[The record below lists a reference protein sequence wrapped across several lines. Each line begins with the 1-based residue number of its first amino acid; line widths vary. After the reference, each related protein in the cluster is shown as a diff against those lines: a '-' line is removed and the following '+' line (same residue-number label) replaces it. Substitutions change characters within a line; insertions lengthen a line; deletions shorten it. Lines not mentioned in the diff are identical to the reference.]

1 MYRFRILMSLVAAGV
16 IGAAT
21 LGAPTQAR
29 ASYAVEVF
37 DDGVLQGGIT
47 TIVTANSLIFS
58 GSTTHFSITN
68 GSGASNNPGGAQ
80 SSNLSLSS
88 NEQVSTTFGTAGGT
102 HTIQI
107 VLSQTGFT
115 EPTGTPVILTSSAG
129 GSLGYV
135 AGSTSGAGVT
145 VTSSYQ
151 GFLDPTNT
159 LFGQPGT
166 GATPLESASASSTG
180 VTTTPLVFKD
190 ATATANVPGATPYAL
205 TDVLTFKFTL
215 DAGSGQNTANVS
227 ASTVVSPV
235 PEPSSL
241 LAALAGAPVLGL
253 GVWMRRRR
261 RAG

>member
-58 GSTTHFSITN
+58 GSTDHFSITN
-68 GSGASNNPGGAQ
+68 GSGASNNPGTDNSG
-80 SSNLSLSS
+80 SLSLSS
-88 NEQVSTTFGTAGGT
+88 NEQINTTFGTGGGT

-115 EPTGTPVILTSSAG
+115 APTTNPLILSSSAG
-129 GSLGYV
+129 GSIGNTDG
-135 AGSTSGAGVT
+135 GSVS
-145 VTSSYQ
+145 VTSTYQ

-159 LFGQPGT
+159 LFGKPGT
-166 GATPLESASASSTG
+166 GATPLQTASNNQAGIGTK
-180 VTTTPLVFKD
+180 PLVF
-190 ATATANVPGATPYAL
+190 APSPSTANVPGGTPAFAL
-205 TDVLTFKFTL
+205 TDVLTFTFTVS
-215 DAGSGQNTANVS
+215 AGSGQDTANVS
-227 ASTVVSPV
+227 ASTVVAPV

-241 LAALAGAPVLGL
+241 IAALAGAPVLGL